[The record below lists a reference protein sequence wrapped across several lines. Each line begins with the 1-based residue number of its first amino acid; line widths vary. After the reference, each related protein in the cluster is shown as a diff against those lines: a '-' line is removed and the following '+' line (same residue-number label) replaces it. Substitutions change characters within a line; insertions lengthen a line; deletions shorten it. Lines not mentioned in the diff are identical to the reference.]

1 MPSASS
7 VEKKQSNLLDQVQAK
22 TADRFKKDKTGKSFE
37 DTRMDST
44 KRAANG
50 YQKFDTNKA
59 EKSFDE
65 MIDFVIKCTL
75 ASVKNIDPTS
85 EDSGSKSSEMLGT
98 ATAMATVGAAK
109 QQVAKMNEMLE
120 AIKNPGYNALELQG
134 KEVSYD
140 SSKRFDGTNPVHFK
154 YNVNYPEKY
163 KDATVSTI
171 IKVVDSDGKIV
182 YQTKGNGKLG
192 DHNFDWNGCDKK
204 GKKMSAGT
212 YSIEVEGVGFATI
225 NGQKVPFHVD
235 ATSLKTAVVESVEM
249 QNGVATK
256 LILSN
261 GESIDKSQVVRAKDI
276 SKSKNAVE
284 LSPDLIGNVI
294 ELDLTKAQSI
304 GGDIE
309 VYYDNHI
316 QNPGKATIKISDSK
330 GNLVKTFE
338 SDKIKTKGRGTI
350 PFSRTGIESGNYTV
364 EIVVENKDTGAS
376 ETLSKK
382 PVNLLVKGI
391 NYKDN
396 LAITID
402 ENDVEI
408 GFKAYNINAVG
419 REASPLTD
427 RANSYLNE
435 RVKYD
440 DSKFKFTGE
449 FDLKVLAKQSTEAG
463 AIVLYEELRIYDQND
478 KLVTTLQAN
487 YNPVDYLDM
496 TSVTM
501 SGEYVNI
508 ANPGT
513 PVKWVNFSQ
522 LGTASNDQKRSAY
535 SFIEQKLTD
544 GIYKFK
550 DQTTADIFKHGS
562 RPLNFKW
569 DGIFTSGAVA
579 QDGQIFSTR
588 RATFHLK
595 QDGGILPSNP
605 VHMGIGTVVDTDI
618 KDGEIFLLVERDGI
632 RTTIKESQ
640 LLDD

>member
-44 KRAANG
+44 KRAADR
-50 YQKFDTNKA
+50 YKKFDTNKA

-75 ASVKNIDPTS
+75 ASAKNIDPTS

-140 SSKRFDGTNPVHFK
+140 SSKRFDGTNPVNFK

-163 KDATVSTI
+163 KDASVSTI

-338 SDKIKTKGRGTI
+338 SDKIKTKGYGTI

-376 ETLSKK
+376 ETLSKT

-402 ENDVEI
+402 KDDNENS
-408 GFKAYNINAVG
+408 FKAYNINAVVQDF
-419 REASPLTD
+419 SPLKL
-427 RANSYLNE
+427 RANNYTGKV
-435 RVKYD
+435 VKYD
-440 DSKFKFTGE
+440 DSELIYTGPGT
-449 FDLKVLAKQSTEAG
+449 FGPKVFAKKSDRDG
-463 AIVLYEELRIYDQND
+463 ATISHEELRIYDQNNVEVA
-478 KLVTTLQAN
+478 KLEAR
-487 YNPVDYLDM
+487 YNPFAQLHED
-496 TSVTM
+496 SVAAM
-501 SGEYVNI
+501 RIYM
-508 ANPGT
+508 ANPDDGADVFAAAYDN
-513 PVKWVNFSQ
+513 PALSPEDIIRANRYIDEQ
-522 LGTASNDQKRSAY
+522 LAS
-535 SFIEQKLTD
+535 
-544 GIYKFK
+544 GVYKFK
-550 DQTTADIFKHGS
+550 DEFNANLFKEGL
-562 RPLNFKW
+562 RLLEFPKW
-569 DGIFTSGAVA
+569 DGKFTSGGEA
-579 QDGQIFSTR
+579 QAGQVFTTR
-588 RATFHLK
+588 RATIHALN
-595 QDGGILPSNP
+595 DGGVLGENP
-605 VHMGIGTVVDTDI
+605 YHMGNSGVKLGYV
-618 KDGEIFLLVERDGI
+618 KNKEIFLDLENGM
-632 RTTIKESQ
+632 TIKESK
-640 LLDD
+640 LDD

>member
-1 MPSASS
+1 MPSTAS
-7 VEKKQSNLLDQVQAK
+7 VEKKQLNNFLDQAQK
-22 TADRFKKDKTGKSFE
+22 KGSESLKKDKTGKSFE
-37 DTRMDST
+37 DTRMEST

-50 YQKFDTNKA
+50 SKKFDTNKA
-59 EKSFDE
+59 EKSFDD

-75 ASVKNIDPTS
+75 ASAKNIDPTS

-192 DHNFDWNGCDKK
+192 DHNFDWNGYDKK

-316 QNPGKATIKISDSK
+316 QNPGKATIKISDSN

-350 PFSRTGIESGNYTV
+350 PFSRTGLESGNYTV

-382 PVNLLVKGI
+382 PVNLLAKGI
-391 NYKDN
+391 NYKDK
-396 LAITID
+396 LVVTID

-440 DSKFKFTGE
+440 DSKFEFTGE

-463 AIVLYEELRIYDQND
+463 AIVLYEELRIYDQNNE
-478 KLVTTLQAN
+478 LVNTLQAN

-501 SGEYVNI
+501 QGEYVNI
-508 ANPGT
+508 ANPG
-513 PVKWVNFSQ
+513 VKWVKFSD
-522 LGTASNDQKRSAY
+522 LGNASNDQKRSAY
-535 SFIEQKLTD
+535 SFIEQKLID
-544 GIYKFK
+544 GTYKFK

-562 RPLNFKW
+562 RPLNFQW
-569 DGIFTSGAVA
+569 DGTFTSGAVA
-579 QDGQIFSTR
+579 QNGQTFSTR

-595 QDGGILPSNP
+595 QDGNIFASDP
-605 VHMGIGTVVDTDI
+605 VHMGIGTVVNTDI
-618 KDGEIFLLVERDGI
+618 KDREIFLLVERDGI
-632 RTTIKESQ
+632 ITTIKESQ

>member
-1 MPSASS
+1 MPSTAS
-7 VEKKQSNLLDQVQAK
+7 VEKKQSNLLDQIQAK
-22 TADRFKKDKTGKSFE
+22 NADRFKKDKTGRSFE
-37 DTRMDST
+37 DTRMGSA

-50 YQKFDTNKA
+50 YQKLDTNKD
-59 EKSFDE
+59 EFDKT
-65 MIDFVIKCTL
+65 IDFIIKATL
-75 ASVKNIDPTS
+75 ASIKNIDPTS
-85 EDSGSKSSEMLGT
+85 EDSGSKSSEMLET

-140 SSKRFDGTNPVHFK
+140 SSKRFDGTNPVNFK

-171 IKVVDSDGKIV
+171 IKVLDSDGKIV

-402 ENDVEI
+402 
-408 GFKAYNINAVG
+408 
-419 REASPLTD
+419 
-427 RANSYLNE
+427 
-435 RVKYD
+435 
-440 DSKFKFTGE
+440 
-449 FDLKVLAKQSTEAG
+449 
-463 AIVLYEELRIYDQND
+463 
-478 KLVTTLQAN
+478 
-487 YNPVDYLDM
+487 
-496 TSVTM
+496 
-501 SGEYVNI
+501 
-508 ANPGT
+508 
-513 PVKWVNFSQ
+513 
-522 LGTASNDQKRSAY
+522 
-535 SFIEQKLTD
+535 
-544 GIYKFK
+544 
-550 DQTTADIFKHGS
+550 
-562 RPLNFKW
+562 
-569 DGIFTSGAVA
+569 
-579 QDGQIFSTR
+579 
-588 RATFHLK
+588 
-595 QDGGILPSNP
+595 
-605 VHMGIGTVVDTDI
+605 
-618 KDGEIFLLVERDGI
+618 
-632 RTTIKESQ
+632 
-640 LLDD
+640 